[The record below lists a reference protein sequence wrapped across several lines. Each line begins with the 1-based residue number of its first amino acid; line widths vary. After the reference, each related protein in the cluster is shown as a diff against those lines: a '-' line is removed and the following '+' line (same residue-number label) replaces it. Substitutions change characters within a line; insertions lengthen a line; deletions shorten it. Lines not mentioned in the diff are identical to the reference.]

1 LLLRHN
7 TGIIGRR
14 DFSIKSARDD
24 VLWLRSRRFPLL
36 LWWLWLWLCRL
47 LSLSLSRS
55 RRRGSR
61 SRPRSKNGR
70 IEDVQIHERHIA
82 RKL

>member
-7 TGIIGRR
+7 TGIVGRR

-24 VLWLRSRRFPLL
+24 VLWLCSQRFPLL
-36 LWWLWLWLCRL
+36 LLWWLCRL

-61 SRPRSKNGR
+61 SRPRSMNGY
-70 IEDVQIHERHIA
+70 IEDIQIPERPVA
-82 RKL
+82 WKL

>member
-1 LLLRHN
+1 LLRHN
-7 TGIIGRR
+7 TGIVGRR

-24 VLWLRSRRFPLL
+24 VLWLCSQRFPLL
-36 LWWLWLWLCRL
+36 LLLLLWWLCRL

-61 SRPRSKNGR
+61 SRPRSMNGY
-70 IEDVQIHERHIA
+70 IEDIQIPERPVA
-82 RKL
+82 WKL